1 MYYYLTVRYDIGS
14 LALADSSHLEGPFQ
28 TTELREV
35 AINEEANNSDCE
47 EEVVNV
53 TLLKV
58 GKDGK
63 LVHEQSFLLGS
74 EEEEDVEDLDEEDMV
89 EDEWDELDD
98 PRRHDD
104 EDDEE

>member
-14 LALADSSHLEGPFQ
+14 LMLCESSHLEGPFQ

-35 AINEEANNSDCE
+35 AINKEADSSDCE
-47 EEVVNV
+47 DETVNV

-74 EEEEDVEDLDEEDMV
+74 EEDDDVVEDLDDEDGV
-89 EDEWDELDD
+89 EDDWDELE
-98 PRRHDD
+98 D
-104 EDDEE
+104 EDDEDEDDDE